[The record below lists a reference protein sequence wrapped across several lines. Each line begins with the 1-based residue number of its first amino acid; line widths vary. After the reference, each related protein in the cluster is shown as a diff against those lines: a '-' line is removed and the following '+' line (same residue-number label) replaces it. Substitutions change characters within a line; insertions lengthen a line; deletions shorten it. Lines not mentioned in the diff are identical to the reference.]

1 MNLIN
6 STNYIESNSSKIKN
20 LSIIFLILCSLI
32 QLILLKN
39 YENIFSIL
47 FLFLSNLLILNYCL
61 KKENIFN
68 YPVSIFSIIFLN
80 IYANGGTLFFKSVL
94 FEDLTINLHQP
105 NYTFFL
111 LLVFNAVILITHFF
125 YTKIKFLDRVK
136 LKINNLYRFIKIN
149 NENKVMIKDFFI
161 LLGISTVF
169 FASLSFT
176 FFGNFIY
183 FQKQTGPNFLG
194 DIINGIN
201 IFYISGF
208 VVLYSKKFYN
218 FSFSRKDSFLI
229 FLSGISI
236 FYLSL
241 GLNSRSAFFDLAFV
255 GLLIYAFYF
264 FIGYYEIKVL
274 RLNKIFIVFIF
285 LFFSTSLVDRF
296 SETYIESREIRDKT
310 NPVQNVKNHFST
322 FLDSKIIKNYDFYTS
337 TNIFNENY
345 YKVNLLNR
353 INIIKATDN
362 VLYAKKFIG
371 NKQLDNLVDYE
382 KGQIISI
389 LPSPLIKLF
398 SQSFDKNNFLNFSMT
413 SKIFIEAD
421 RSFGG
426 SKSNGL
432 IYPIVYIYNDY
443 SFYLLFFFI
452 LILSFLFLDS
462 FYNRKDKSFSILLFL
477 LFYTTGGGLINAI
490 SQGSVSDAFALLFR
504 DLPQSIVIIFILFKI
519 FSLVKKKI

>member
-6 STNYIESNSSKIKN
+6 SSNYIESNSSKIKN

-32 QLILLKN
+32 QLIVLKN
-39 YENIFSIL
+39 YNNIFSIL
-47 FLFLSNLLILNYCL
+47 FLFLSNLLILNYCF
-61 KKENIFN
+61 KKETIFN
-68 YPVSIFSIIFLN
+68 YPVSIFSIIFFN
-80 IYANGGTLFFKSVL
+80 IYANGGTLFFKSIL
-94 FEDLTINLHQP
+94 FEDLTQNLYQP
-105 NYTFFL
+105 NHTFFL
-111 LLVFNAVILITHFF
+111 LLVFNVIILFTHFF
-125 YTKIKFLDRVK
+125 YTKIKFFDRVK
-136 LKINNLYRFIKIN
+136 LKINNLYSFIKIN

-161 LLGISTVF
+161 LLGISTGVF
-169 FASLSFT
+169 ACISFT

-183 FQKQTGPNFLG
+183 LQKKTGPNFLG

-201 IFYISGF
+201 IFYISGIIAF
-208 VVLYSKKFYN
+208 YSKKFYN
-218 FSFSRKDSFLI
+218 FSFSKKDFSLI
-229 FLSGISI
+229 FLSGIAI

-255 GLLIYAFYF
+255 GLLIYVFYF

-274 RLNKIFIVFIF
+274 RLNKIFIVFIL

-421 RSFGG
+421 RTFGG

-490 SQGSVSDAFALLFR
+490 SQGSVSDACALLFR
-504 DLPQSIVIIFILFKI
+504 DLPQSIVIFFILFKI

>member
-20 LSIIFLILCSLI
+20 LSIIFLILCTLI
-32 QLILLKN
+32 QLIVLKN
-39 YENIFSIL
+39 YNNIFSIL
-47 FLFLSNLLILNYCL
+47 FLFMSNLLILNYCL

-68 YPVSIFSIIFLN
+68 YPVSIFSIIFFN
-80 IYANGGTLFFKSVL
+80 IYANGGTLFFKSFL
-94 FEDLTINLHQP
+94 FEDLTQNLYQP
-105 NYTFFL
+105 NHTFFL
-111 LLVFNAVILITHFF
+111 LLVFNVVIVFTHFF
-125 YTKIKFLDRVK
+125 YTKIKFFDRVK
-136 LKINNLYRFIKIN
+136 LKINNLYSFMKVD
-149 NENKVMIKDFFI
+149 NENKVMIKNFFI
-161 LLGISTVF
+161 LLGIATVI
-169 FASLSFT
+169 FASISFT

-183 FQKQTGPNFLG
+183 LQKQTGPNFLG

-201 IFYISGF
+201 VFYISGF

-218 FSFSRKDSFLI
+218 FSFSRKDFSLI
-229 FLSGISI
+229 FLSGIAI

-241 GLNSRSAFFDLAFV
+241 GLNSRSAFFDLVFL
-255 GLLIYAFYF
+255 GLLIYVFYY

-296 SETYIESREIRDKT
+296 SETYIESRESRDKT
-310 NPVQNVKNHFST
+310 NPVQNIKNHFST
-322 FLDSKIIKNYDFYTS
+322 FLDRKTTKNYDFYTS
-337 TNIFNENY
+337 ANIFNENY
-345 YKVNLLNR
+345 YEVKLLNR

-362 VLYAKKFIG
+362 VLYAKKFIS
-371 NKQLDNLVDYE
+371 NKQVDNLIDYE
-382 KGQIISI
+382 YGQIISI
-389 LPSPLIKLF
+389 LPSPVINLF
-398 SQSFDKNNFLNFSMT
+398 SQSFEKDKFLNFSMT

-421 RSFGG
+421 GSFGG

-443 SFYLLFFFI
+443 IFYLLFFFI

-462 FYNRKDKSFSILLFL
+462 FYNRKNKSFSILLFL

-490 SQGSVSDAFALLFR
+490 SQGSVSDVCALLFR
-504 DLPQSIVIIFILFKI
+504 DLPQSILIFFILFKI